1 MDNIFVKKALSTVS
15 RDINILDNNIVDYC
29 VHVFDAVIYI
39 SITLLLMFYTNIL
52 SAFAGVIFLFIF
64 IRTQKE
70 SRKVTNIVLE
80 RANFFKDYCTGVLNN
95 MYYGIDEIKSLD
107 IQADIINRWERVLGY
122 AYNYE
127 YTRQAMNRYELQK
140 LDLASYGLLGI
151 FMILTWKFNVD
162 RSIIAIILMYILTMA
177 SEFENVLR
185 NIRHSEMGIES
196 LKRLENIGEYTDI
209 PLDTENNSDL
219 LNSDYE
225 LIFENV
231 SGGYLNGQYV
241 FDKICVN
248 IKKGERI
255 LI

>member
-1 MDNIFVKKALSTVS
+1 
-15 RDINILDNNIVDYC
+15 
-29 VHVFDAVIYI
+29 
-39 SITLLLMFYTNIL
+39 
-52 SAFAGVIFLFIF
+52 
-64 IRTQKE
+64 
-70 SRKVTNIVLE
+70 
-80 RANFFKDYCTGVLNN
+80 
-95 MYYGIDEIKSLD
+95 
-107 IQADIINRWERVLGY
+107 
-122 AYNYE
+122 
-127 YTRQAMNRYELQK
+127 MNRYELQK

-162 RSIIAIILMYILTMA
+162 RSIIAIILMYILTMV

-196 LKRLENIGEYTDI
+196 LKRLENIREYTDI

-248 IKKGERI
+248 IKKGERVLIQGESGIGKTTLFNCLENLVSYEGNLYFQGINIKNIDRKELRDRICVIIQENLI
-255 LI
+255 LDDSLSENLDPYGEYTLEEKINALKVVGWYDYNLQMNCCNLSKMERLSVALARVCLKKSRCLIIR